1 MAQILSKIKAPIEAE
16 MLQFDDIFRGSL
28 SKPDGLLGEVL
39 QHIMQRGGK
48 RMRPILTLLIAK
60 ALASNGL
67 TDELLQKTLH
77 AACSLELLHTASL
90 VHDDVVD
97 ESDQRRGQKS
107 VNASYTNRIA
117 ILVGDYILSTSLNET
132 ALTSDSAMT
141 MALSQLG
148 QTLSEGEVIQI
159 QNISN
164 MDFSIDRYYDII
176 KRKTAALFEACCHLG
191 GLAVGA
197 SEEKVAAARLFG
209 QYIGII
215 FQIRDD
221 IFDYYADAEIGKP
234 TGNDMREGKLTL
246 PVLHVLNHVGNDR
259 AKELAV
265 KVKKQEAND
274 QEINELIELTKQLG
288 GIEYARKK
296 MEDFYHL
303 AIAFVDE
310 NSMETSLKS
319 ALTMYAD
326 YVIGRDI

>member
-1 MAQILSKIKAPIEAE
+1 MNEMAQ
-16 MLQFDDIFRGSL
+16 FVDIFEGSL

-39 QHIMQRGGK
+39 QHILKRGGK

-60 ALASNGL
+60 SLSSNGL
-67 TDELLQKTLH
+67 HDELLQKTLH

-132 ALTSDSAMT
+132 ALTSDSEMT

-164 MDFSIDRYYDII
+164 MDFSIDRYYEII

-197 SEEKVAAARLFG
+197 GAEKIAEARLFG
-209 QYIGII
+209 QNIGII

-221 IFDYYADAEIGKP
+221 IFDYYDNAEIGKP

-246 PVLHVLNHVGNDR
+246 PVLYVLNYVENDR
-259 AKELAV
+259 VKALAV
-265 KVKKQEAND
+265 KVKKQEASD
-274 QEINELIELTKQLG
+274 DEIIELIALTKQLG
-288 GIEYARKK
+288 GIEHAQK
-296 MEDFYHL
+296 MMEEFYHD
-303 AIAFVDE
+303 AVKFIDE
-310 NSMETSLKS
+310 NDIESSLKQS
-319 ALTMYAD
+319 LTEYLN
-326 YVIGRDI
+326 YVIGRNI